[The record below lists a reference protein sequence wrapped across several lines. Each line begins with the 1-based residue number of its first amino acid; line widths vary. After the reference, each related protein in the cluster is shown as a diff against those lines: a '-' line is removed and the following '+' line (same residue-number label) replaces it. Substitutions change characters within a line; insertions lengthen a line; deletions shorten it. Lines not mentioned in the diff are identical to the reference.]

1 MDENPAQF
9 TSVLRVDKE
18 GILLARLSCSG
29 YSPGRRHG
37 ALQET
42 RTNH

>member
-1 MDENPAQF
+1 MDEIPAQF

-18 GILLARLSCSG
+18 GILLAR
-29 YSPGRRHG
+29 HG